1 MVAAGPGGAA
11 AGRGALMNQH
21 VDRIPP
27 LELTL
32 ADAVRITVGQEQRW
46 APVIGLVRAGQSV
59 AITCAGLDRALVLPA
74 GVPVVVLRGADE
86 TDDVDL
92 EESMSG
98 WYAGDVDSAG
108 AAAAQRARGAAP
120 PLRGS
125 GVVAAAA
132 AGLSR
137 DPSLVGIY
145 GGDLDHVVDAMGGGD
160 PNVAARELRVAAIQ
174 RTLAAGRV
182 EHAPQPGEAE
192 TDEIT
197 EAVEARMAGWYAG
210 DVGYVTEHGEEHAP
224 ARTPNGTAQPPPR
237 DRG

>member
-1 MVAAGPGGAA
+1 MT
-11 AGRGALMNQH
+11 QH

-32 ADAVRITVGQEQRW
+32 ADAMRISVGEEQHW
-46 APVIGLVRAGQSV
+46 APVIGLVLAGDRV
-59 AITCAGLDRALVLPA
+59 VVTCAGLDRALTLPA
-74 GVPVVVLRGADE
+74 DVPVVVLRGADTE
-86 TDDVDL
+86 LDDG
-92 EESMSG
+92 EFEASMSG
-98 WYAGDVDSAG
+98 WYAGDVDSAAAG
-108 AAAAQRARGAAP
+108 AAPAERAKRPAP

-145 GGDLDHVVDAMGGGD
+145 GGDLDHIVDAMGGRD
-160 PNVAARELRVAAIQ
+160 PNVTARELRVAAIQ
-174 RTLAAGRV
+174 RTLAAARE

-210 DVGYVTEHGEEHAP
+210 DVDYVAEHGDEHPEQEGTGGGA
-224 ARTPNGTAQPPPR
+224 AGSAGRTR
-237 DRG
+237 R